1 MNLNLGDTRLIIA
14 TAAKHGLLR
23 NQLAYVLATAY
34 HETAFTMKPV
44 RETKASTDAKAKEI
58 LTKAWKA
65 GKLPWV
71 KSDYWSSSYFGRGYV
86 QLTHEANYQR
96 AGQELGVNL
105 VANPSLALDPYIASK
120 VLVVGMLEGWFTGKK
135 LADYITLKASDFITA
150 RRIVNGTDKAS
161 DIAGYASQ
169 YDALLKA
176 EGYGEAVS
184 QPVEATKPQPVEPV
198 PIPSVSFW
206 ADLFS
211 AILSFFGKGK

>member
-14 TAAKHGLLR
+14 TAAKYGLLR
-23 NQLAYVLATAY
+23 NHLAYVLATAY

-44 RETKASTDAKAKEI
+44 RETKASTDAKVKEI
-58 LTKAWKA
+58 LTKSWKA

-71 KSDYWSSSYFGRGYV
+71 KSDYWSSGFFGRGYV

-96 AGQELGVNL
+96 AGQELGVNM
-105 VANPSLALDPYIASK
+105 VANPSLALDPDTASK

-135 LADYITLKASDFITA
+135 LADYITLKASDFINA

-176 EGYGEAVS
+176 EGYGEETSKPVETIQP
-184 QPVEATKPQPVEPV
+184 QPVEAA